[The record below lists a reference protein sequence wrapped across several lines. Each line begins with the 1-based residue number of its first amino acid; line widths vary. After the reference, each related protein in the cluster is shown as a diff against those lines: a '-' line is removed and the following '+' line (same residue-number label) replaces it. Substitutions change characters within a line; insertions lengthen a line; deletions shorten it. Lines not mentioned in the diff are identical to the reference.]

1 MSRENVLVVDDEK
14 LIRFTLRESLG
25 AEGYVVHEAADIS
38 EARRAFVRQHMDC
51 VILDHKLPDGD
62 GFDLLKT
69 FKRDAPDVPVI
80 LMTAYA
86 NVQKAVEAMRQG
98 AFTYL
103 NKPFDAEE
111 MVLNVR
117 SALETTRLRREVHG
131 LRRMQEAEGVAP
143 IIGESPAMR
152 EIVELVKKLAASRA
166 NTVLLLGESGVGKGL
181 VARALHDASE
191 RRGKPFL
198 TITCSAIPEA
208 LLESELFGHERG
220 AFTDAKSMKPGL
232 FEVADGGTVF
242 LDEIG
247 DMPLALQAKLLGVLE
262 DRSFSRIGSTETIQV
277 DVRIIAATHRD
288 LDRHVAE
295 GRFREDLLYRL
306 RVVPIVI
313 PPLRERTGDIVPLAE
328 SFVQRFNREFGREV
342 SGFTPEAEET
352 IRNHAWPGN
361 VRELRNVIERALL
374 FTRNQRLEPQDLML
388 DPGYRPRPTAVPV
401 AAGHASEGFVLP
413 ADGLKL
419 DELEND
425 LVRQAMERAGGNK
438 SRAAKILGISRD
450 QIRYRLEKMGEG

>member
-14 LIRFTLRESLG
+14 LIRFTLRESL
-25 AEGYVVHEAADIS
+25 ASEGYVVHEAADVA
-38 EARRAFVRQHMDC
+38 EAKRVFGRQHVDC
-51 VILDHKLPDGD
+51 VILDHKLPDGE

-69 FKRDAPDVPVI
+69 FKQEAPDIPVI

-117 SALETTRLRREVHG
+117 TALETTRLRREVQT
-131 LRRMQEAEGVAP
+131 LRRMQAAEGIAP
-143 IIGESPAMR
+143 IVGESPAMK
-152 EIVELVKKLAASRA
+152 EIVALVKTLAMSRA

-181 VARALHDASE
+181 IARALHDSSD

-198 TITCSAIPEA
+198 TITCSAIPET

-247 DMPLALQAKLLGVLE
+247 DMPLGLQSKLLQVLE
-262 DRSFSRIGSTETIQV
+262 EKTFKRLGGVTDITV
-277 DVRIIAATHRD
+277 DIRVVAATNSD
-288 LDRHVAE
+288 LDRAVKE
-295 GRFREDLLYRL
+295 NRFRLDLYYRL
-306 RVVPIVI
+306 NTFPIRI
-313 PPLRERTGDIVPLAE
+313 PALRERTEDIPALA
-328 SFVQRFNREFGREV
+328 RFFLDKFSRDFNKQVTGIHE
-342 SGFTPEAEET
+342 TAQEALL
-352 IRNHAWPGN
+352 RHAWPGN
-361 VRELRNVIERALL
+361 VRELRNAIERAMILGQGPTLTAKDFAFSLETSDGPATPGRLL
-374 FTRNQRLEPQDLML
+374 ALPPEGL
-388 DPGYRPRPTAVPV
+388 DM
-401 AAGHASEGFVLP
+401 
-413 ADGLKL
+413 
-419 DELEND
+419 DELERD
-425 LVRQAMERAGGNK
+425 LVRQALERSGGNQ
-438 SRAAKILGISRD
+438 SRAAQLLGMTRD
-450 QIRYRLEKMGEG
+450 QIRYRLEKYGTAP